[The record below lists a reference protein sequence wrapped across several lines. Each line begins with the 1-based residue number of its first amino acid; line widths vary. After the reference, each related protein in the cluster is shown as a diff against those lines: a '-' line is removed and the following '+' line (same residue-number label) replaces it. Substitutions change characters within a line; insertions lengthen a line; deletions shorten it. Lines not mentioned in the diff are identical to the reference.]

1 MTEPTFSLYLY
12 SIYSYSMKAGFHPL
26 HIINKTL
33 FTVCLGTSLK
43 GIIPSSTFQIFLK
56 NLPNDHLYRNIVI
69 ITKGPIH
76 FLKTM
81 GKIQFW
87 DIVRTA
93 STYLSGVAA
102 PNTRANLDPICAG
115 ETQRL
120 MLLLQFVIYPSFTK
134 RTLSLQTTQS
144 NNNILCFIGWFYDEL
159 QYSASQCNIHI
170 SDIFALLYWYTT
182 VWYTDTLAFSLKSV
196 VSRPSLIS
204 DVWAWIVVVYL

>member
-1 MTEPTFSLYLY
+1 
-12 SIYSYSMKAGFHPL
+12 
-26 HIINKTL
+26 
-33 FTVCLGTSLK
+33 
-43 GIIPSSTFQIFLK
+43 
-56 NLPNDHLYRNIVI
+56 
-69 ITKGPIH
+69 
-76 FLKTM
+76 M

-144 NNNILCFIGWFYDEL
+144 NNNILCFIG
-159 QYSASQCNIHI
+159 
-170 SDIFALLYWYTT
+170 
-182 VWYTDTLAFSLKSV
+182 
-196 VSRPSLIS
+196 
-204 DVWAWIVVVYL
+204 